1 LFGQQVLRSIF
12 FPDDE
17 MMMMMMMMMCC
28 AVQGYRVGHL
38 LKAEIRLLKG

>member
-1 LFGQQVLRSIF
+1 MLRSIF

-17 MMMMMMMMMCC
+17 MMTMTTMMMMMMMMCC